1 VVNAIVDALRP
12 LGVRDVT
19 MPCTPERVW
28 RAISA
33 AQSEGNG
40 AA

>member
-12 LGVRDVT
+12 YGVTDVR

-28 RAISA
+28 RALKEVTS
-33 AQSEGNG
+33 
-40 AA
+40 